1 MLLTFSTYD
10 LSNYTYLFYRLKR
23 NQEIEKS
30 HKKTEIWQSIKIDDC
45 DREQLIQLKELVAST
60 TGTKVE
66 GKTNEH
72 LSSIEVLSLLDKSYI
87 AADIGGN
94 VHISIVCLD

>member
-1 MLLTFSTYD
+1 
-10 LSNYTYLFYRLKR
+10 
-23 NQEIEKS
+23 
-30 HKKTEIWQSIKIDDC
+30 
-45 DREQLIQLKELVAST
+45 VAST

-66 GKTNEH
+66 GNTNEH

-94 VHISIVCLD
+94 VHFSIVCLD

>member
-10 LSNYTYLFYRLKR
+10 LSNYAYLFYRLKR
-23 NQEIEKS
+23 NQEIEKN
-30 HKKTEIWQSIKIDDC
+30 HKTEIWQSIKIDDC

-66 GKTNEH
+66 GNTNEH

-94 VHISIVCLD
+94 VHFSIVCLD